1 MTIRESLGN
10 VREAYQQKLYDKRSQ
25 AEAMAVIRF

>member
-1 MTIRESLGN
+1 MTIRESLGG
-10 VREAYQQKLYDKRSQ
+10 VREEYRQKLYDKRSQ